1 MKMEENKYESV
12 CILKGSLTE
21 EQAKETFKKFK
32 DFLDK
37 NAKNSNVDFLG
48 KQHLSIETKKEET
61 GYFTVFEFE
70 GKENQNLINDLEELY
85 KSDNNVLSFVNGL
98 NNEINI
104 TNSTPSI
111 TQENR
116 KQEIESNKEYEL
128 NDGLPRNGF
137 ILEYKDNLALIKI
150 NNEYVVARGP
160 ELTEDGK
167 LEWAS
172 GSYYNN
178 LSIAARR
185 FESRT
190 LDRLDNINVFKE
202 LLNEEAHEIYT
213 MSVISNELRNGL
225 PIEQKDLDKL
235 DRMYNKYIDSNDIQ
249 LISDDFY
256 DMSTENIAKEVLEES
271 EEEV

>member
-1 MKMEENKYESV
+1 MKGNKYESV

-21 EQAKETFKKFK
+21 EHAKETFAKFK
-32 DFLDK
+32 EFLDK
-37 NAKNSNVDFLG
+37 NATNSNEDFLG
-48 KQHLSIETKKEET
+48 KQHLSVETRKEET

-70 GKENQNLINDLEELY
+70 GKENENLINKLEDLY

-104 TNSTPSI
+104 TNPNTSI
-111 TQENR
+111 SQE
-116 KQEIESNKEYEL
+116 KPQEPIESNKKYEL
-128 NDGLPRNGF
+128 NDGLRNGF

-150 NNEYVVARGP
+150 NDEYVVARNP

-190 LDRLDNINVFKE
+190 LERLENINIFKD
-202 LLNEEAHEIYT
+202 LLNEEPHEIYAIG
-213 MSVISNELRNGL
+213 VISNELRNGI
-225 PIEQKDLDKL
+225 PIEQSDLDKL
-235 DRMYNKYIDSNDIQ
+235 DKMYDKYIDSDEIE
-249 LISDDFY
+249 LISDSFY
-256 DMSTENIAKEVLEES
+256 DMSAENISKEVLEES
-271 EEEV
+271 EEDEI